1 MDMLHMKHTDTKQ
14 EMWLNFD
21 YWFKPSEDIC
31 VELPAFFAD
40 QDPLPGKIILL
51 FFKQKLKTFDNVAY

>member
-21 YWFKPSEDIC
+21 YWFKPNEDIC

-51 FFKQKLKTFDNVAY
+51 F